1 MKIRAVGADSFHVDV
16 QTDVTKL
23 IVAFRK
29 LAKPSI
35 KILYTITL
43 CSSFAPTCSL
53 RYVKFLTEYGG
64 SSSNDTYSSLFINL
78 FLSEVQHLNL
88 SS

>member
-1 MKIRAVGADSFHVDV
+1 MKIRAVGAAFHADG

-43 CSSFAPTCSL
+43 YSSFAPTCSL
-53 RYVKFLTEYGG
+53 RYVIFLTGYGG
-64 SSSNDTYSSLFINL
+64 SSSNDTYSSLF
-78 FLSEVQHLNL
+78 VY
-88 SS
+88 